1 MVSLPALQ
9 RNRKIMAPPAT
20 LGRSAFQH
28 CAYQNSVKRTII
40 LRSKCRETITLAAV
54 DRIRTSKLARIHA
67 KYMDW
72 SSAAGSGLY
81 KICEIG
87 FTPLLKFKFHSLGLL
102 VFVRGD

>member
-1 MVSLPALQ
+1 
-9 RNRKIMAPPAT
+9 MAPPAT

-54 DRIRTSKLARIHA
+54 DRIRTLKLARIYA
-67 KYMDW
+67 KYMAA
-72 SSAAGSGLY
+72 AAGSDLY
-81 KICEIG
+81 KIWEIG

-102 VFVRGD
+102 VFVHRG